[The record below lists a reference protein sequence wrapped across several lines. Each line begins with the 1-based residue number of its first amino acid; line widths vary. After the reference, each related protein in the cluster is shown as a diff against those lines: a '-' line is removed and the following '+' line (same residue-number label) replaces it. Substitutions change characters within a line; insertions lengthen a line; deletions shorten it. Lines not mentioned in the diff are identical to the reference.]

1 MRIRVVVGVVACLL
15 AGGAAILTAASP
27 ATVQSAAEQKP
38 AVYTYVSEWAVPRA
52 MWADY
57 KKEDAADLEAMKKAF
72 ADGTIVSYGSFSV
85 INHQEGAATHGSWF
99 TAASMANLMKVLEGL
114 RSAPGATAP
123 VLAAS
128 KHWDYILSSREHNG
142 HTGTFTNGY
151 LRVARWPARAGGSDP
166 EGKIQRA
173 TMVGILEKLLAAGA
187 LHSYTID
194 EEVVHSDEPGT
205 TFVVLVANGAEGL
218 DKFDAAIEDMRK
230 NNPVALAAYSSLID
244 SHGHRDTLAHVNTMT
259 NK

>member
-1 MRIRVVVGVVACLL
+1 MRIRVIGRVACQLVC
-15 AGGAAILTAASP
+15 GATMLMAARAATA
-27 ATVQSAAEQKP
+27 QSAAAEKP

-57 KKEDAADLEAMKKAF
+57 KKEDDADLDAMKKAM
-72 ADGTIVSYGSFSV
+72 ADGTIVSYGSFAV
-85 INHQEGAATHGSWF
+85 INHQEGSPTHGSWF
-99 TAASMANLMKVLEGL
+99 SATSMANLMKVLEGL

-128 KHWDYILSSREHNG
+128 KHWDYILTSREHNG
-142 HTGTFTNGY
+142 HAGTFTNGY
-151 LRVARWPARAGGSDP
+151 LRVARWPAKAGGSDP

-173 TMVGILEKLLAAGA
+173 TMVGILEKLFAAGA

-194 EEVVHSDEPGT
+194 EEVVHSEEPGT

>member
-1 MRIRVVVGVVACLL
+1 MRIRVVGFVACQLVC
-15 AGGAAILTAASP
+15 GAALLVAARP
-27 ATVQSAAEQKP
+27 APAQSAPADRP

-57 KKEDAADLEAMKKAF
+57 KKEDDADVDAMKKAM
-72 ADGTIVSYGSFSV
+72 ADGTIVSYGSFAV
-85 INHQEGAATHGSWF
+85 INHQEGAPTHGTWF
-99 TAASMANLMKVLEGL
+99 TAVSMANLMKVLEGL

-142 HTGTFTNGY
+142 HAGTFTNGY

-173 TMVGILEKLLAAGA
+173 TMVGVLEKLLAAGA

-205 TFVVLVANGAEGL
+205 TFVVIVANGAEGL

>member
-1 MRIRVVVGVVACLL
+1 MSIRVVSLVACQLVC
-15 AGGAAILTAASP
+15 AATMLMAARP
-27 ATVQSAAEQKP
+27 AAAQSAAAEKP
-38 AVYTYVSEWAVPRA
+38 PVYTYVSEWAVPRA
-52 MWADY
+52 MWADF
-57 KKEDAADLEAMKKAF
+57 KKEDDADMDALKKAM
-72 ADGTIVSYGSFSV
+72 ADGTIVSYGSFAV
-85 INHQEGAATHGSWF
+85 LNHQEGSPTHGSWF
-99 TAASMANLMKVLEGL
+99 SATSMANLMKVLEGV

-128 KHWDYILSSREHNG
+128 KHWDYILSSTEHNG
-142 HTGTFTNGY
+142 HAGTFTNGY
-151 LRVARWPARAGGSDP
+151 LRVARWPARAGGNDP
-166 EGKIQRA
+166 DGKIQRA
-173 TMVGILEKLLAAGA
+173 TMVSILEKLLAAGA

-244 SHGHRDTLAHVNTMT
+244 AHGHRDTLAHVNTMT

>member
-1 MRIRVVVGVVACLL
+1 MRIRVVGLVACQLVC
-15 AGGAAILTAASP
+15 AATMLMAARP
-27 ATVQSAAEQKP
+27 AAAQSAAAEKP

-52 MWADY
+52 MWADF
-57 KKEDAADLEAMKKAF
+57 KKEDDADMDALKKAM
-72 ADGTIVSYGSFSV
+72 ADGTIISYGSFAV
-85 INHQEGAATHGSWF
+85 LNHQEGSPTHGSWF
-99 TAASMANLMKVLEGL
+99 SATSMANLMKVLEGV

-128 KHWDYILSSREHNG
+128 KHWDYILSSTEHNG
-142 HTGTFTNGY
+142 HAGTFTNGY
-151 LRVARWPARAGGSDP
+151 LRVARWPAKAGGSDP
-166 EGKIQRA
+166 DGKIQRA

-244 SHGHRDTLAHVNTMT
+244 AHGHRDTLAHVNTMT

>member
-1 MRIRVVVGVVACLL
+1 MRIRVVVGVAACLL
-15 AGGAAILTAASP
+15 VCGAAILMAAGP
-27 ATVQSAAEQKP
+27 AVAQSAAAEKP

-57 KKEDAADLEAMKKAF
+57 KKEDDADLEAMKKAF

-99 TAASMANLMKVLEGL
+99 SATSMANLMKVLEGL

-128 KHWDYILSSREHNG
+128 KHWDYILSSRDHNG
-142 HTGTFTNGY
+142 HSGTFTNGY

-173 TMVGILEKLLAAGA
+173 TMVGVLEKLLAAGA

-230 NNPVALAAYSSLID
+230 NNPVALAAYGSLID

>member
-1 MRIRVVVGVVACLL
+1 MRTRVGLTSALVCAATLL
-15 AGGAAILTAASP
+15 LVPAVSTKAQGAA
-27 ATVQSAAEQKP
+27 AEKP

-57 KKEDAADLEAMKKAF
+57 KKEDDADLDAMKKAM

-85 INHQEGAATHGSWF
+85 LNHQEGAPTHGSWF
-99 TAASMANLMKVLEGL
+99 AATSLANLLKVLEGL

-128 KHWDYILSSREHNG
+128 KHWDYILSSTEHNN
-142 HTGTFTNGY
+142 HAGTFTNGY
-151 LRVARWPARAGGSDP
+151 LRVARWPARAGGNDP

-173 TMVGILEKLLAAGA
+173 TMVGILEKLFAEGA

-194 EEVVHSDEPGT
+194 EEVVHSEDPGT
-205 TFVVLVANGAEGL
+205 TYVVLVANGAEGL
-218 DKFDAAIEDMRK
+218 DKFNAAISDMRK
-230 NNPVALAAYSSLID
+230 NNPVALAAYGTLVE